1 MSFNLHRAWVLLL
14 MFVSGVSYAAYD
26 PMDIKAVYIF
36 RISNFIH
43 WNSESEMTNI
53 EFCIVGNEKIATTL
67 DKITQN
73 KKVRQLPLIVTP
85 FYREQCDIL
94 FVDEQSELN
103 LDSLDPHMVVIG
115 DGQTIGTQGGTIEL
129 ATLEGKVKPK
139 IYIANIGAY
148 SISSSLLRIAIIED
162 GRKI

>member
-1 MSFNLHRAWVLLL
+1 MSFNLHRAWVLML
-14 MFVSGVSYAAYD
+14 MLFSSVSYAAYD
-26 PMDIKAVYIF
+26 PTDIKAVYIF

-53 EFCIVGNEKIATTL
+53 EFCIVGNDKIASTL
-67 DKITQN
+67 EKITQD
-73 KKVRQLPLIVTP
+73 KTVRQLPLSVTP

-94 FVDEQSELN
+94 FVDAKSELN
-103 LDSLDPHMVVIG
+103 LADVLPHTVVIS
-115 DGQTIGTQGGTIEL
+115 DNQSIGSRGGTIEL

-139 IYIANIGAY
+139 IYMANIGAY

-162 GRKI
+162 GEKI

>member
-1 MSFNLHRAWVLLL
+1 MSFNLCRTWILLL
-14 MFVSGVSYAAYD
+14 MFLSGVSYAAYD
-26 PMDIKAVYIF
+26 PTDIKAVYIF

-53 EFCIVGNEKIATTL
+53 EFCIVGNDKIATTL
-67 DKITQN
+67 NKITEN

-94 FVDEQSELN
+94 FVDEHSELKF
-103 LDSLDPHMVVIG
+103 DSLDPHIVVIG
-115 DGQTIGTQGGTIEL
+115 DRQSFGIHGGTIEL

-139 IYIANIGAY
+139 IYMANIGEY
-148 SISSSLLRIAIIED
+148 TISSSLLRIAIIED